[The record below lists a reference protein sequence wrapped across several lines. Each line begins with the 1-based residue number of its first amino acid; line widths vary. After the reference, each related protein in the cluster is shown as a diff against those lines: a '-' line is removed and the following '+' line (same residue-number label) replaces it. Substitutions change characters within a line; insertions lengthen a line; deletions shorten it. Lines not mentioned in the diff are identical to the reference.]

1 MSEIKGEENLKA
13 TRKKVKFTDSIFFII
28 VIMMLL
34 YVGVCL
40 NLIKLVVMLI
50 DPILVNGGVNEA
62 MIFII
67 ENYLMRIIP
76 FIGILLFTGLVKKY
90 RFIYN
95 SFAMKYENN
104 SFKVLF
110 LGLLIGVFMNGICVL
125 AAVMHGDIKLSFGLT
140 LSQLPIILFALVCV
154 FIQSASEEMWY
165 RGFLY
170 DRIHANYPLWLAI
183 IMSSLIFGFGHMFNN
198 GVSIFSVVEIMIT
211 GLALAM
217 AKWQSRSIW
226 LIFGIH
232 TGWNFAQNFLFGLPN
247 SGVVSEVSVLHLD
260 AVNASGKFF
269 YDIIFGVEGAVSSLI
284 IVLLLALASF
294 VMAHKADRS
303 GELRERSG
311 KTTNSV

>member
-1 MSEIKGEENLKA
+1 MSEIKGEEIRKG

-50 DPILVNGGVNEA
+50 DPLLVSGGVSEA
-62 MIFII
+62 LIFII
-67 ENYLMRIIP
+67 ENYLVRIIP
-76 FIGILLFTGLVKKY
+76 FIGILLFTGLIKKN
-90 RFIYN
+90 RFIYD
-95 SFAMKYENN
+95 SFAMNYENN
-104 SFKVLF
+104 GFKTLF
-110 LGLLIGVFMNGICVL
+110 AGLLIGFFMNGICVL

-170 DRIHANYPLWLAI
+170 ERIHANYPLWLAI
-183 IMSSLIFGFGHMFNN
+183 IMSGLIFGFGHMFNK
-198 GVSIFSVVEIMIT
+198 GVSIFSVIEIMTI

-226 LIFGIH
+226 LVFGIH
-232 TGWNFAQNFLFGLPN
+232 TGWNFMQNFFFGLPN
-247 SGVVSEVSVLHLD
+247 SGVVTSVSVFHPD
-260 AVNASGKFF
+260 AVNTSGKFF
-269 YDIIFGVEGAVSSLI
+269 YDTTFGVEGAVSSLI
-284 IVLLLALASF
+284 VGLLLAAVFFVLAR
-294 VMAHKADRS
+294 KADRL
-303 GELRERSG
+303 GELRERS
-311 KTTNSV
+311 